1 MVRITKPKLLR
12 LQKTLKTDA
21 AIGKKFGITRQAVHL
36 WRRKF
41 GVRCIRDKNKKRNDS
56 IKAMHRKGLS
66 AAKIGK
72 RIGLSFGYVYRILW
86 KK

>member
-1 MVRITKPKLLR
+1 MVRITEPQLLR

-41 GVRCIRDKNKKRNDS
+41 RVPCIPDKNKKRNDR
-56 IKAMHRKGLS
+56 IKALHRKGLS

-72 RIGLSFGYVYRILW
+72 KVGLSFGQVYKILW
-86 KK
+86 K